1 MIYCVY
7 SLPTLFA
14 FFFSISSPE
23 NKQPQPNQPSPQQLS
38 LKPLIRSPLS
48 AESLVPP
55 ALCEVHPSLL
65 GNIVSER
72 QALLHGNNYHQE
84 EPYSESKL
92 AQEHADVSDM
102 FSAMPHLIQPVLQ
115 VLKKYHCRK
124 FPCRVANPSAFAQ
137 NIVRHYVNNP
147 NEAYD
152 DLDPFYVVDL
162 GRVIVQMAKFRKNLP
177 TVQPYYAV
185 KCNPSDALLSMIS
198 ALGGSF
204 DCASYQEFKSAIEG
218 NYATADRVIF
228 ANPCKSRSDLRHA
241 EDMGVRFVTFD
252 NFTELE
258 KLAQY
263 MPSCKAVL
271 RIKTNDSAA
280 VCAFS
285 TKFGASMGDVSPL
298 MERAAELG
306 VQVVGVSFHVGSGNN
321 DPNAYAGSIL
331 NARTVFNK
339 GISLGFEMKLLD
351 IGGGFPG
358 TEPPLDAEGKPTCMS
373 FEQICSH
380 IRPLLEEHFSTATI
394 IAEPGRYF
402 SASTHL
408 LAMNVHSMRKVP
420 MPDGN
425 IEYQYYVNDGL
436 YHSFNCIVFDHAH
449 PQLHL
454 MNPDS
459 ESRLHV
465 STIFGPTC
473 DSLDCILKRQLFP
486 EMAVGEWLFVPDMG
500 SYTTAAGAPFN
511 GFATRRTE
519 YMCSLPY
526 DIQLPAGH

>member
-1 MIYCVY
+1 M
-7 SLPTLFA
+7 FA
-14 FFFSISSPE
+14 
-23 NKQPQPNQPSPQQLS
+23 
-38 LKPLIRSPLS
+38 
-48 AESLVPP
+48 
-55 ALCEVHPSLL
+55 
-65 GNIVSER
+65 
-72 QALLHGNNYHQE
+72 
-84 EPYSESKL
+84 
-92 AQEHADVSDM
+92 
-102 FSAMPHLIQPVLQ
+102 AMPHLIQPVLQ
-115 VLKKYHCRK
+115 VLKKFHCRK
-124 FPCRVANPSAFAQ
+124 FPCREADPSAFSRKVA
-137 NIVRHYVNNP
+137 RHFINNP

-152 DLDPFYVVDL
+152 DLDPFYVVDM

-177 TVQPYYAV
+177 NVQPHYAV

-204 DCASYQEFKSAIEG
+204 DCASYQEFKTCIEG
-218 NYATADRVIF
+218 NYATADHVIF
-228 ANPCKSRSDLRHA
+228 ANPCKSRKCLRAA

-252 NFTELE
+252 NVTELE
-258 KLAQY
+258 KLAQF
-263 MPSCKAVL
+263 MPSCKAIL

-285 TKFGASMGDVSPL
+285 TKFGASMSDVSPL

-321 DPNAYAGSIL
+321 DPNAYGGSIL
-331 NARTVFNK
+331 NARAVFDK
-339 GISLGFEMKLLD
+339 GISLGFEMKILD

-373 FEQICSH
+373 FEQIAAH
-380 IRPLLEEHFSTATI
+380 IRPLLDEHFSSATV

-402 SASTHL
+402 SASTHM
-408 LAMNVHSMRKVP
+408 LAVNVHSMRKVP

-425 IEYQYYVNDGL
+425 MEYQYYINDGL
-436 YHSFNCIVFDHAH
+436 YHSFNSIVFDHAH
-449 PQLHL
+449 PQLQL
-454 MNPDS
+454 LNPDS

-486 EMAVGEWLFVPDMG
+486 EMTIGEWLFVENMG

-511 GFATRRTE
+511 GFATRRLE
-519 YMCSLPY
+519 YVCSLPF
-526 DIQLPAGH
+526 DVQEPLAH